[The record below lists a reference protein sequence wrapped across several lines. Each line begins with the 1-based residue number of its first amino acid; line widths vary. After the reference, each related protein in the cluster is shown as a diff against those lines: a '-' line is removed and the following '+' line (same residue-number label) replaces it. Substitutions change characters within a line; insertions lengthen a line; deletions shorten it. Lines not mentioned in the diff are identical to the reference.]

1 MFVIIFFNKKNGMNR
16 EVEVKVKFVIEIKFV
31 EYVNGKIKYENIRR
45 IVFK

>member
-31 EYVNGKIKYENIRR
+31 EYVNGNKKYENKRR